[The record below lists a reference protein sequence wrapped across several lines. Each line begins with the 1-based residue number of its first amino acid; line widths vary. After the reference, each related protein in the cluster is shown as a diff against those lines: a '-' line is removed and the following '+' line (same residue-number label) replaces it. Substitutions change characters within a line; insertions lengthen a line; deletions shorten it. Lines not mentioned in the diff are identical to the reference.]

1 MASFKDRVEGLTRVT
16 IIDSSSPNTGDL
28 ESYLHQGV
36 QDFYTRWTGINPQD
50 VYMFAR
56 ESLLFDGAG
65 TTDSDTYSSDANFEL
80 KGGKILSVMRENG
93 TALSFRNCRRVSYG
107 LQDRVNDVDSLHY
120 ASKFN
125 PAFYVTDDNKV
136 NVAPDASTSGS
147 SYKVLYTNVE
157 AVDSESEQ
165 GSSITLSNK
174 LDYFPK
180 DKEYAVVLYAAI
192 RCIEN
197 KLAQSTVIEEDTEL
211 ATMLNALLSQYK
223 DDYNAVFA
231 MSKAAQAQGAQ

>member
-16 IIDSSSPNTGDL
+16 ISDSSSPSTGDL
-28 ESYLHQGV
+28 ESYLHQGG
-36 QDFYTRWTGINPQD
+36 QDFYTKWTGINPQD

-56 ESLLFDGAG
+56 ESLLFDGTGGNDG
-65 TTDSDTYSSDANFEL
+65 TTYSDDAHFEL

-93 TALSFRNCRRVSYG
+93 TSSSFRNCRRVSYG
-107 LQDRVNDVDSLHY
+107 LQDRVNDADSLHF

-125 PAFYVTDDNKV
+125 PAYYVTDDSKV
-136 NVAPDASTSGS
+136 NVAPDAGTSGS
-147 SYKVLYTNVE
+147 SYKVLYTNIE
-157 AVDSESEQ
+157 AVDSEADQ
-165 GSSITLSNK
+165 GASITSSNK